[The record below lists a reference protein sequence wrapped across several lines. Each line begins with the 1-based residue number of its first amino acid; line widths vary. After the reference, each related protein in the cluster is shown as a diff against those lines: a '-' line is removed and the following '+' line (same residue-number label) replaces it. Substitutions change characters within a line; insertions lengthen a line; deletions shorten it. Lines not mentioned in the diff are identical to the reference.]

1 MTTILLPVDGSENS
15 VRAVQRAIEIS
26 KEESGDTKLVLVTAV
41 PPIVSGN
48 VKRFFSSEEIQA
60 YYQEEGEKAL
70 TPAKAVLDAAG
81 VAYESEVIVGH
92 VAQTVAEYAKKKNAD
107 TIVMGTRG
115 LGTVAGMLL
124 GSVTTKVLS
133 LVDIPVLLVK

>member
-1 MTTILLPVDGSENS
+1 MSTILLPVDGSENS

-26 KEESGDTKLVLVTAV
+26 KEAGGAKLLLVTAF

-48 VKRFFSSEEIQA
+48 VKRFFSPEDIQA
-60 YYQEEGEKAL
+60 YYQEEGQKAL
-70 TPAKAVLDAAG
+70 APAKAVLDKEG
-81 VAYESEVIVGH
+81 IAYESEVLVGP
-92 VAQTVAEYAKKKNAD
+92 VAQSIADYAKKNQVD

-115 LGTVAGMLL
+115 LGTVTGMLL

>member
-1 MTTILLPVDGSENS
+1 MSTILLPVDGSENS

-26 KEESGDTKLVLVTAV
+26 KEAGGAKLLLVTAF

-48 VKRFFSSEEIQA
+48 VKRFFSPEDIQA
-60 YYQEEGEKAL
+60 YYQEEGQKAL
-70 TPAKAVLDAAG
+70 APAKALLDKEG
-81 VAYESEVIVGH
+81 IAYESEVLVGP
-92 VAQTVAEYAKKKNAD
+92 VAQSIADYAKKNQVD

-115 LGTVAGMLL
+115 LGTVTGMLL

>member
-1 MTTILLPVDGSENS
+1 MKTILLPVDGSENS
-15 VRAVQRAIEIS
+15 SRAVQRAIEIF
-26 KEESGDTKLVLVTAV
+26 KESGEARLQVITAY

-48 VKRFFSSEEIQA
+48 VKSFFSAEDIQSF
-60 YYQEEGEKAL
+60 YQEEGQKAL
-70 TPAKAVLDAAG
+70 APAKGLLDAAG
-81 VAYESEVIVGH
+81 IPYEAEVVVGP
-92 VAQTVAEYAKKKNAD
+92 VAQTIADYAKKKKVD

-115 LGTVAGMLL
+115 LGTVTGLVL

>member
-1 MTTILLPVDGSENS
+1 SFISLGAIMTTILLPVDGSENS

-26 KEESGDTKLVLVTAV
+26 KEESADTKLLVVTAV

-48 VKRFFSSEEIQA
+48 VKRFFSAEEIQA
-60 YYQEEGEKAL
+60 YYQEEGQKAL
-70 TPAKAVLDAAG
+70 TPARAVLDAAG
-81 VAYESEVIVGH
+81 VAYESEVLVGP
-92 VAQTVAEYAKKKNAD
+92 VAQTIADYAKKHNAD

-124 GSVTTKVLS
+124 GSVT
-133 LVDIPVLLVK
+133 